1 MLIQNRL
8 WFISLRVLLAYTPND
23 DNTFFMIKHLLP
35 LLSYDKSITTEAPF
49 EKKDDYMLAGASGA
63 YVEMFEGRCGPPPA
77 LSSGSSLV

>member
-1 MLIQNRL
+1 
-8 WFISLRVLLAYTPND
+8 
-23 DNTFFMIKHLLP
+23 MIKHLLP